1 LYLIAPRIAIHSS
14 NIYQQAKLE
23 TIPELI
29 KEGLT
34 MEQIARVLKLP
45 LELVRSQLEG
55 FE

>member
-1 LYLIAPRIAIHSS
+1 S

-34 MEQIARVLKLP
+34 IEQITRALKLP
-45 LELVRSQLEG
+45 IDLVRSQLEE